1 MSDQPW
7 LNAPPP
13 TPPQWGAPFPAQ
25 PFPAQPFPAQPF
37 PAQPFPAQPFP
48 QATPPPAPPDG
59 LEFHQLLRGGRPG
72 WWWVGIPG
80 VIGLLVAWIL
90 AQAVLIVPFLVGLM
104 ISGRSLDSSLDYLAD
119 LEHPTP
125 IGLAYLNLGLASAIP
140 LAFLTIWALHRLR
153 PGWLT
158 SVVARMRWGYFAA
171 CFGLAFLSLIATVVV
186 GLLLP
191 SEGSEQVTGDVAPF
205 DDRALQFLLVVVLL
219 TPFQAAGEEY
229 LFRGYLTQAVGSLV
243 PPGPR
248 LRLLGRTLAVVI
260 PAVLFALA
268 HGIGQ
273 SPPVFFDR
281 LAFGLVAGVLV
292 IATGGL
298 EAGIAMHVLNNFVA
312 FGFAIVFGE
321 MDTVLNP
328 GGASWWLLPTTL
340 TQSLV
345 YLGLALLVARA
356 MRLRRTADPTVLAAS
371 RPRV

>member
-13 TPPQWGAPFPAQ
+13 TPPQPMPPPPPMAQWGAPPPAQ
-25 PFPAQPFPAQPF
+25 PYPQPG
-37 PAQPFPAQPFP
+37 
-48 QATPPPAPPDG
+48 PPPPDG

-80 VIGLLVAWIL
+80 VIVLLIAWIL
-90 AQAVLIVPFLVGLM
+90 AQLALIVPFLIGVM
-104 ISGRSLDSSLDYLAD
+104 ASGRSLESSLDYLTD
-119 LEHPTP
+119 LEHPNPLT
-125 IGLAYLNLGLASAIP
+125 LAYLNVGLASAIP
-140 LAFLTIWALHRLR
+140 LAFLAIWALHGLR

-158 SVVARMRWGYFAA
+158 SVVPRMRWGYFAV
-171 CFGLAFLSLIATVVV
+171 CLGLAFVALIATVVV

-191 SEGSEQVTGDVAPF
+191 EQGTEQVSGELGTF
-205 DDRALQFLLVVVLL
+205 DDRALQFVLVVIFL

-229 LFRGYLTQAVGSLV
+229 LFRGYLTQAIGSLV
-243 PPGPR
+243 PASPR
-248 LRLLGRTLAVVI
+248 MRWVGRTLAVTI

-298 EAGIAMHVLNNFVA
+298 EAAIAMHVLNNFVA
-312 FGFAIVFGE
+312 FGFAIAFGE
-321 MDTVLNP
+321 MDTALNP
-328 GGASWWLLPTTL
+328 GEASWWMLPSTL
-340 TQSLV
+340 TQSFV
-345 YLGLALLVARA
+345 YLGLAVLVARA
-356 MRLRRTADPTVLAAS
+356 MRLRRTADPTVLVAS
-371 RPRV
+371 RARV

>member
-1 MSDQPW
+1 MTDKPW

-13 TPPQWGAPFPAQ
+13 SMAPPPMPPVPPAMPPSVPAPMPYPWGSAAPPQPRPG
-25 PFPAQPFPAQPF
+25 
-37 PAQPFPAQPFP
+37 
-48 QATPPPAPPDG
+48 PPVEVPPDG

-80 VIGLLVAWIL
+80 IFALLAAWFA
-90 AQAVLIVPFLVGLM
+90 AQLVLIVPFLAGLM
-104 ISGRSLDSSLDYLAD
+104 ATGRSLESSLEYIAD
-119 LEHPTP
+119 FENPTP
-125 IGLAYLNLGLASAIP
+125 LGLAYLNLSLASAIP
-140 LAFLTIWALHRLR
+140 VAFLAIWALHGLR
-153 PGWLT
+153 PRWLT
-158 SVVARMRWGYFAA
+158 SVVPKMRWGYFAV
-171 CFGLAFLSLIATVVV
+171 CIGLSVIALVATVVV

-191 SEGSEQVTGDVAPF
+191 AGGGEQMTGELAPL
-205 DDRALQFLLVVVLL
+205 DDTALQFVLVILLL

-229 LFRGYLTQAVGSLV
+229 LFRGYLTQAIGSLV

-248 LRLLGRTLAVVI
+248 RRLLGRTLAVVI

-298 EAGIAMHVLNNFVA
+298 EAAIAMHVLNNFVA
-312 FGFAIVFGE
+312 FGFAIALDE
-321 MDTVLNP
+321 MDTAMNP
-328 GGASWWLLPTTL
+328 GEASWWILPTTL

-345 YLGLALLVARA
+345 YLGLALVVARA
-356 MRLRRTADPTVLAAS
+356 MRLARTADPTVLVAS
-371 RPRV
+371 RSRV

>member
-13 TPPQWGAPFPAQ
+13 TPPQWPAQ
-25 PFPAQPFPAQPF
+25 PLPAQPF

-48 QATPPPAPPDG
+48 QGTPPPLPPDG
-59 LEFHQLLRGGRPG
+59 LEFHQILRGGRPG
-72 WWWVGIPG
+72 WWWAGIPG
-80 VIGLLVAWIL
+80 VVALMIAWFMAQFVLLV
-90 AQAVLIVPFLVGLM
+90 PFVAGLM
-104 ISGRSLDSSLDYLAD
+104 LNGRSLQSSLDYLAD
-119 LEHPTP
+119 IEHPTP
-125 IGLAYLNLGLASAIP
+125 VGLAYLNLSLASAIP
-140 LAFLTIWALHRLR
+140 VAFLAIWALHGLR
-153 PGWLT
+153 PRWLT
-158 SVVARMRWGYFAA
+158 SVVPRMRWGYFAV
-171 CFGLAFLSLIATVVV
+171 CIGLSVIALIATVVV
-186 GLLLP
+186 GLTLP
-191 SEGSEQVTGDVAPF
+191 AAGGEQMTGELAPL
-205 DDRALQFLLVVVLL
+205 DDRALQFILVILLL

-248 LRLLGRTLAVVI
+248 LRFLGRTLAVVI

-298 EAGIAMHVLNNFVA
+298 EAAIAMHVLNNFVA
-312 FGFAIVFGE
+312 FGFAIALGE
-321 MDTVLNP
+321 MDSAMNP
-328 GGASWWLLPTTL
+328 GEASWWILPTTL

-345 YLGLALLVARA
+345 YLGLALVVARA
-356 MRLRRTADPTVLAAS
+356 MRLGRTADPTVLAAS
-371 RPRV
+371 RTRV

>member
-25 PFPAQPFPAQPF
+25 PLPAQPF

-48 QATPPPAPPDG
+48 QATPPPAPPGG

-80 VIGLLVAWIL
+80 IIGLLIAWIL

-104 ISGRSLDSSLDYLAD
+104 ISGRSLDSSLDYLSD
-119 LEHPTP
+119 LDHPTP
-125 IGLAYLNLGLASAIP
+125 VFLAYLNLGLASAIP
-140 LAFLTIWALHRLR
+140 LAFLTIWALHGLR

-158 SVVARMRWGYFAA
+158 SVVPRMRWGYFAV
-171 CFGLAFLSLIATVVV
+171 CIGLSVIALIATVVV

-191 SEGSEQVTGDVAPF
+191 AAGGEQMTGELAPI
-205 DDRALQFLLVVVLL
+205 DDRALQFILVILLL

-229 LFRGYLTQAVGSLV
+229 LFRGYLTQAVGALV
-243 PPGPR
+243 PPRPE
-248 LRLLGRTLAVVI
+248 LRLLGRALAVVI

-298 EAGIAMHVLNNFVA
+298 EAAIAMHVLNNFVA
-312 FGFAIVFGE
+312 FGFAIALGE
-321 MDTVLNP
+321 MDSVMNP
-328 GGASWWLLPTTL
+328 GEASWWILPTTL

-345 YLGLALLVARA
+345 YLGLALVVARA
-356 MRLRRTADPTVLAAS
+356 MRLQRTADPTVLAAS
-371 RPRV
+371 RTRV